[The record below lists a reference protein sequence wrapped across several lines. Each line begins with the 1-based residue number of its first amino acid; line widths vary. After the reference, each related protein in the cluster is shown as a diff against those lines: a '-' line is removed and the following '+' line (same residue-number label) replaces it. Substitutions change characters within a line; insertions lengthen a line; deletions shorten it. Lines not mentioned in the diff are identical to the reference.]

1 MCSKDKKKLKCFW
14 GVFILILFVC
24 SSCNISK
31 KDNGLI
37 SYPILP
43 NSTVKWNLPDVIDSC
58 FYVKLKITD
67 STLLGNIYKIEVAD
81 SIIAVL
87 DDISNSLQVYS
98 IEGEPVGVIFNP
110 GMGPGE
116 YVQLSDFVLSEKEQ
130 SIRILDAMQSKMVD
144 YSLTGEFVKEIKMPF
159 NTGVSC
165 FAKMDEE
172 VYIFDQKLR
181 RNPEEWK
188 YDILLLSE
196 SFTEVR
202 KLRPYREYSDITL
215 ASRRSFNRVN
225 DTLTFFPTYNDTLFS
240 IVGGNFIPRYKLDFG
255 DYWYDYDYLYDKTK
269 NPQIFIEGLKNT
281 NFIYFINVL
290 ETSSHIWLDF
300 CFKER
305 YYHTVINKSNS
316 KVSTY
321 FRDDDE
327 CRFFYG
333 LPLATWND
341 FFVIPVKPDYMN
353 REYGIE
359 VSEDDNPYLLFVKF
373 Y

>member
-1 MCSKDKKKLKCFW
+1 MCSKDKKKLKCFL

-130 SIRILDAMQSKMVD
+130 IDGLH
-144 YSLTGEFVKEIKMPF
+144 
-159 NTGVSC
+159 
-165 FAKMDEE
+165 
-172 VYIFDQKLR
+172 
-181 RNPEEWK
+181 
-188 YDILLLSE
+188 
-196 SFTEVR
+196 R
-202 KLRPYREYSDITL
+202 KIQRT
-215 ASRRSFNRVN
+215 
-225 DTLTFFPTYNDTLFS
+225 
-240 IVGGNFIPRYKLDFG
+240 
-255 DYWYDYDYLYDKTK
+255 
-269 NPQIFIEGLKNT
+269 
-281 NFIYFINVL
+281 
-290 ETSSHIWLDF
+290 
-300 CFKER
+300 
-305 YYHTVINKSNS
+305 
-316 KVSTY
+316 VSTCGLY
-321 FRDDDE
+321 F
-327 CRFFYG
+327 F
-333 LPLATWND
+333 
-341 FFVIPVKPDYMN
+341 
-353 REYGIE
+353 
-359 VSEDDNPYLLFVKF
+359 
-373 Y
+373 